1 MYKVCCYFNIY
12 FSFYSQETGKPT
24 VMSLILDNDIR
35 SPETHI
41 SNPEVES
48 SHELLPRES
57 SPELSI
63 AEVPE
68 DLSGKNSSMLLP
80 SVSELSISD
89 GSNIPT
95 LILSPSP
102 LNASSPAFSIEL
114 EMTQQQ
120 PTYKPSTSRQN
131 LETIVE
137 AIRHVEG
144 DHMFRDDP
152 TPTES
157 LLNQWS
163 DQENALTVKKEL
175 CEDQTHQTLLTNQD
189 FSFQHQIIRNA
200 PISQSRPGVI
210 VSNHS

>member
-1 MYKVCCYFNIY
+1 MT
-12 FSFYSQETGKPT
+12 E
-24 VMSLILDNDIR
+24 MSLMLDSDIR
-35 SPETHI
+35 SPESHV
-41 SNPEVES
+41 SNPEADS
-48 SHELLPRES
+48 SQEVPLRES

-68 DLSGKNSSMLLP
+68 DLSGKNNSVLLP
-80 SVSELSISD
+80 CVSELSISD
-89 GSNIPT
+89 VNTIPG

-102 LNASSPAFSIEL
+102 LNDSSPAFSIEL
-114 EMTQQQ
+114 EMTSQQL
-120 PTYKPSTSRQN
+120 TYKPSTSRQN

-152 TPTES
+152 APTETS
-157 LLNQWS
+157 TNQWS
-163 DQENALTVKKEL
+163 DQENTDTFDNEL
-175 CEDQTHQTLLTNQD
+175 SEEQTHQTLHLLTNQD

-200 PISQSRPGVI
+200 PIIQSRPGVI